1 MASRDDLQQPNKT
14 CFADMVPQQYY
25 DVYCQVCIKN
35 YFLFQINVICVI
47 FTGSISYS
55 CNKIFCVKFRF
66 LFVISQFHFFTIF
79 YNFLLKKLKK
89 SINQTHNS
97 SYRIWINRNFFH
109 YICMYCDVEYMS
121 IMGIF
126 PLWIFQVKISS
137 AESNDFNKINIHVIK
152 VNIMFFFCSWYC
164 YLCLRA
170 RTFLWRHS
178 VGSVH

>member
-55 CNKIFCVKFRF
+55 CNKKFCVKFRF
-66 LFVISQFHFFTIF
+66 LFVISVSLF
-79 YNFLLKKLKK
+79 YNFLLKELKK

-97 SYRIWINRNFFH
+97 SYRIWIDRIFFTTYIYM

-121 IMGIF
+121 IKGIF
-126 PLWIFQVKISS
+126 PFMNFSIQNFLCRVK
-137 AESNDFNKINIHVIK
+137 
-152 VNIMFFFCSWYC
+152 
-164 YLCLRA
+164 
-170 RTFLWRHS
+170 
-178 VGSVH
+178 

>member
-55 CNKIFCVKFRF
+55 CNKKFCVKFRF
-66 LFVISQFHFFTIF
+66 LFVISQFTFFI
-79 YNFLLKKLKK
+79 FLLKEWKK
-89 SINQTHNS
+89 KYQTKHTTLLTVFGSIET
-97 SYRIWINRNFFH
+97 FFY

-121 IMGIF
+121 IKGIF

-137 AESNDFNKINIHVIK
+137 AESKDFNKINIHVIK
-152 VNIMFFFCSWYC
+152 VNIMFFWLLILLFMS
-164 YLCLRA
+164 
-170 RTFLWRHS
+170 
-178 VGSVH
+178 